1 MLFVVAFY
9 ISLHHD
15 LHLTMSTCFTYCVAG
30 VFLCPQKVLAQR
42 IRVGVWCYL
51 AASAVVLLRV
61 EVVRYSRAALRIR
74 GAVGDVGYID

>member
-1 MLFVVAFY
+1 M
-9 ISLHHD
+9 
-15 LHLTMSTCFTYCVAG
+15 
-30 VFLCPQKVLAQR
+30 QR